1 MSHKALV
8 KKALTE
14 LFIQGDLTALGRYWS
29 DHYIQHNPMIGN
41 GHDALKGLLASLGPN
56 AKAEF
61 GLMIEEGDFVMV
73 HSRYTGLGPKPLIA
87 VDIFRI
93 QNNKLAEHWDV
104 LQEEVPAEMTAS
116 KNPMFPIE

>member
-14 LFIQGDLTALGRYWS
+14 LFIQGDVTALDRYWS
-29 DHYIQHNPMIGN
+29 DQYIQHNPMIGN
-41 GHDALKGLLASLGPN
+41 GHDALKGLLTSLGPN

-73 HSRYTGLGPKPLIA
+73 HGRYVGWGPRPMIG
-87 VDIFRI
+87 VDIFRV
-93 QNNKLAEHWDV
+93 QNGKIAEHWDV
-104 LQEEVPAEMTAS
+104 LQEEVSAAQS
-116 KNPMFPIE
+116 ANGNPMFEAP

>member
-14 LFIQGDLTALGRYWS
+14 LFIKGDLTALDRYWS
-29 DHYIQHNPMIGN
+29 DQYIQHNPMIGN
-41 GHDALKGLLASLGPN
+41 GHDALKALLTSLGPN
-56 AKAEF
+56 TKAEF

-93 QNNKLAEHWDV
+93 ENNKLAEHWDV